1 MNLDG
6 LVVNRYSKMCFPI
19 GVGMKE
25 SKESKKFNPQV
36 ESYMIN
42 EEIFNPIEK
51 KKKVQHYTCTDIIS
65 DINPDAVFADGFDAA
80 IIGYDANCIVVYD
93 YDKCMKILMERDS
106 KTEHEAHEY
115 MEFNVV
121 GAYVGDFTPIFIHR
135 LD

>member
-1 MNLDG
+1 
-6 LVVNRYSKMCFPI
+6 MCFPI

-25 SKESKKFNPQV
+25 SKESKKFNPQA

-65 DINPDAVFADGFDAA
+65 DINPDAVFADGFDEA
-80 IIGYDANCIVVYD
+80 IIGYDAVGFRVVYD
-93 YDKCMKILMERDS
+93 YDKCSEILMKRDGG
-106 KTEHEAHEY
+106 TIHDAHEY